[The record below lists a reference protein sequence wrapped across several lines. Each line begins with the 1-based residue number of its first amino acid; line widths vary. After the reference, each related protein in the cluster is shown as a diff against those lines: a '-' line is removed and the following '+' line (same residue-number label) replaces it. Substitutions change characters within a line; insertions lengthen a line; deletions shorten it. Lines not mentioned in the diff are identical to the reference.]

1 MRDKCWGVVCVCSS
15 VYLRVLAI
23 LMFSGINA
31 LLSQADRDSGL
42 VGCLIGVI
50 GRCRFG
56 RSVRV

>member
-1 MRDKCWGVVCVCSS
+1 MRDKCWLCVRVGSN

-23 LMFSGINA
+23 LMLCGINA
-31 LLSQADRDSGL
+31 LLAQADRDSGL
-42 VGCLIGVI
+42 VGFLIGVI